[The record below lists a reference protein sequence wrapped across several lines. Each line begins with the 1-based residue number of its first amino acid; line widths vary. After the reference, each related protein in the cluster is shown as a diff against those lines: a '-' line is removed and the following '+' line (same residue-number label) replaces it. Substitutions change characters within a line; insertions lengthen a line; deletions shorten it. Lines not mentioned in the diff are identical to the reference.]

1 MEAIKG
7 LLYRIL
13 AVFTSI
19 NLLFSGTFSF
29 LPKPVKISEY
39 EQCKN
44 VIFLIG
50 DGMGFN
56 SIEMAE
62 KYLGREL
69 ESFDEFTLSGKS
81 DTDSATAHKTDSAAG
96 GTALAT
102 GVRVSIGTVGV
113 YPDDIDAK
121 YSHPM
126 NLTEL
131 AVSQGKSA
139 GVVTTAKTWDATPAA
154 FSAHAASRDDY
165 KTIHKQQSQSDLTL
179 LWGMGDGKLDLG
191 LMESS
196 GFEIVTNEEEMNAL
210 DGSKRS
216 FGQFAGGAWND
227 ETADA
232 DGMPTLSDMT
242 EKAIDI
248 LDDDADGFFLMV
260 EGAHIDKNSHNMD
273 KKGMSQALDGFDKAI
288 KVALDY
294 AKENGNTLVIV
305 TADHETG
312 GIVKIGS
319 QYVYTVPDHT
329 TADVPLFVYGCNNF
343 IQNGT
348 LIENREIARRVA
360 CVMGELNF
368 PIKVMVSR

>member
-19 NLLFSGTFSF
+19 NMLFSGVFSF
-29 LPKPVKISEY
+29 LPKPVKVSEFD
-39 EQCKN
+39 QCKN

-56 SIEMAE
+56 SIAMAE
-62 KYLGREL
+62 DYLGREL
-69 ESFDEFTLSGKS
+69 ESFDGFTLSGKS
-81 DTDSATAHKTDSAAG
+81 DTDSATARRTDSAAG

-102 GVRVSIGTVGV
+102 AVRVSIGTVGV
-113 YPDDIDAK
+113 YPDDVDAK
-121 YSHPM
+121 RSYPM
-126 NLTEL
+126 NLSEL
-131 AVSQGKSA
+131 AVSQDKSA

-165 KTIHKQQSQSDLTL
+165 KTIHRQQSQSDLTL
-179 LWGMGDGKLDLG
+179 LWGDADSDLDLS
-191 LMESS
+191 LMEQS
-196 GFEIVTNEEEMNAL
+196 GFKIVTNEEQMDAL
-210 DGSKRS
+210 TGSERS
-216 FGQFAGGAWND
+216 FGQFASGTWND
-227 ETADA
+227 EAADA
-232 DGMPTLSDMT
+232 AGMPTLADMT
-242 EKAIDI
+242 AKAIDI

-260 EGAHIDKNSHNMD
+260 EGAHIDKRSHDMD
-273 KKGMSQALDGFDKAI
+273 KKGMSQALDSFDKAI

-294 AKENGNTLVIV
+294 AKANGDTLVIV

-312 GIVKIGS
+312 GITRIGS
-319 QYVYTVPDHT
+319 KYVYTVPDHT

-348 LIENREIARRVA
+348 LIENREVARRVA